1 MDNLSV
7 LDPLAWDPEAI
18 KEHPAYHA
26 GNALGWLY
34 RGDKQAATNYPLAGR
49 LYLSKSGWLLL
60 AVPNALVRGVFD
72 AISAPGAELPTA
84 GVMNV
89 PNVEEDLVNAHIS
102 VMNADEVASIGAD
115 KINERGHTF
124 HYTLGALKEIP
135 VSNVDGVSRI
145 WAIQISS
152 PALTALRKSYGLS
165 PLLKDHAFHITVA
178 VRRKRV
184 LHANAVSKAAGDNS
198 ETTYD
203 CGCAGP
209 CMCPST
215 CVCKRYGRCSATK
228 QSADSAQTEDLLSGG
243 EADHA
248 SDNQFAKSDLAEG
261 RKHEREHTDNN
272 QIAEEIAKDH
282 LSEDPAY
289 YKKVEQIEKDSSA
302 PIAKRLRLAK
312 EHSDKKRYGHKNQM
326 LREMMTEK
334 PDDWEIDDDK
344 PKFKGVTHRPTKFR
358 FHMDPTAIPG
368 TVKKAT
374 GNSVYARQFQNL
386 LNFRQPIAYD
396 HSKPVFQNVVDHLMQ
411 AKERGD
417 WLLSANQRQHL
428 YRTQLDPQYRA
439 QMARAAFEGTLPR
452 MNTTDRVMQLY
463 GNDIFDTIRNFAGK
477 KT

>member
-72 AISAPGAELPTA
+72 AMSTPGAELPTA

-89 PNVEEDLVNAHIS
+89 PNVEDDLVNAHIS
-102 VMNADEVASIGAD
+102 VMNAAEVASIGAD

-124 HYTLGALKEIP
+124 AYTLGALKEIP
-135 VSNVDGVSRI
+135 VKNVDGVSKI

-152 PALTALRKSYGLS
+152 PGLTALRKSYGLS
-165 PLLKDHAFHITVA
+165 PLLNDHAFHITVA

-184 LHANAVSKAAGDNS
+184 LHENEVSKAAADADK
-198 ETTYD
+198 TTYD
-203 CGCAGP
+203 CGCAGS
-209 CMCPST
+209 CMCPQT
-215 CVCKRYGRCSATK
+215 CVCKKTGYCCATK
-228 QSADSAQTEDLLSGG
+228 TSAQNKDLLPGG

-248 SDNQFAKSDLAEG
+248 SDTQFAKSDLAEG
-261 RKHEREHTDNN
+261 REHEREHTDNN

-282 LSEDPAY
+282 LSEDPNY
-289 YKKVEQIEKDSSA
+289 YKKVEQIEKESGA

-312 EHSDKKRYGHKNQM
+312 EHSDKKRYAHKNQM
-326 LREMMTEK
+326 LREMMSEK

-358 FHMDPTAIPG
+358 FHMDPIAIPG
-368 TVKKAT
+368 SIKKAT

-386 LNFRQPIAYD
+386 LNFRQPIVYD
-396 HSKPVFQNVVDHLMQ
+396 HSKPVFQNVVDHLTQ

-417 WLLSANQRQHL
+417 WILASKQRQHL
-428 YRTQLDPQYRA
+428 YRTQLDPRYRA
-439 QMARAAFEGTLPR
+439 EMARAAFEGTLPR